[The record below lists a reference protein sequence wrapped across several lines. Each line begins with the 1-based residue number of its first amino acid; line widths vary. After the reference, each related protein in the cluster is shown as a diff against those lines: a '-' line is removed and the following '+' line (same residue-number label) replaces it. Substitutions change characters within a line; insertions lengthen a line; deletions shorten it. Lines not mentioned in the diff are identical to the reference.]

1 MDEEVKK
8 TSGETAPEAGTAA
21 DTGSDRKD
29 PPETAAKESETCG
42 NECPKECAGDK
53 EKSSESRCRKD
64 KKDAKKLAEQLE
76 AVTAE
81 RDALKKKLDE
91 ARDAHLRT
99 LAEYDNYRKRTARE
113 HDEIYPNATANAV
126 SQFLPALDAFERGM
140 SVKCT
145 DESFHKGMEMVQNQ
159 MKAALEKLG
168 CTPYGAPG
176 DPFDP
181 ALHNAIMR
189 DEDGDDADTPVITE
203 VFQPGYKL
211 GDKVVR
217 FAMVKVRG

>member
-8 TSGETAPEAGTAA
+8 TPGEP
-21 DTGSDRKD
+21 
-29 PPETAAKESETCG
+29 ESE
-42 NECPKECAGDK
+42 PAP
-53 EKSSESRCRKD
+53 SETPDVSED
-64 KKDAKKLAEQLE
+64 KKEVREEPESHKKGKKDSKKLAEQLE

-81 RDALKKKLDE
+81 RDALKQKLDE

-140 SVKCT
+140 SVKCA
-145 DESFHKGMEMVQNQ
+145 DESFHKGMEMVQSQ

-168 CTPYGAPG
+168 CVPYGAAG
-176 DPFDP
+176 DKFDP

-189 DEDGDDADTPVITE
+189 DEDGGDEDEPVISE
-203 VFQPGYKL
+203 VFQQGYRL
-211 GDKVVR
+211 GEKVVR
-217 FAMVKVRG
+217 FAMVKVKG